1 MSQSPPSEVLQEIF
15 HYFDDNSYD
24 LHSCVL
30 VNRIWSANAVQLL
43 WNKPFHLLL
52 NKKFNSSHHLI
63 STYLSCLDLEDIY
76 NLDLN
81 LIPHQNFLSLKNFT
95 SPTFNYPSFLKH
107 FAYLSM
113 IVSVQEWCVI
123 NNLYVGDGSPIMQK
137 IILALFRLFAKHSSG
152 LKSFSFVMDMD
163 IEINHG
169 LSYYDDKLQH
179 KILILRE
186 QIIRQW
192 LSQIKDFEF
201 AGDFATDKD
210 FPVLI
215 QICRHLIKMEVRL
228 PDFGYNDDDEHYDSS
243 AELTARFIESQTEL
257 EHFILRD
264 CHYPQALGTALISQQ
279 NTLRYI
285 QFCDIVFDKWC
296 PLDWLPKCFNLEILE
311 FCDSESLSSK
321 VLSPLKLAPLTKL
334 RSITFKEDPVP
345 VDILESLILASNL
358 NLEEIIFGWPED
370 CKQDGYAHIL
380 NSISLNCPNLV
391 RLGAMIG
398 PNEID
403 ELFGILKCC
412 KKLKYLHI
420 YGNGRPF
427 DVSDILPELGK
438 FIPKTLIELNISA
451 RWRFMPDSL
460 RQFLENCCLL
470 VEEQHEMFK
479 EVFKEDE
486 ISLKNFVISICDFIN
501 DEHLRVLI
509 KHSMKSL
516 KFFSL
521 WNKKF
526 TVSETGIDKASQ
538 WLRKSVI

>member
-15 HYFDDNSYD
+15 HHFEDDSYD

-63 STYLSCLDLEDIY
+63 STYLSCLDLEEIY

-81 LIPHQNFLSLKNFT
+81 LIPQRNSISSKNFI
-95 SPTFNYPSFLKH
+95 PTFNYPSFLRH

-113 IVSVQEWCVI
+113 VVSVQEWCVI

-152 LKSFSFVMDMD
+152 LKSFSF
-163 IEINHG
+163 
-169 LSYYDDKLQH
+169 
-179 KILILRE
+179 ILILRE
-186 QIIRQW
+186 PIVRQW
-192 LSQIKDFEF
+192 LSQIKEFEF
-201 AGDFATDKD
+201 AGDFASDKD
-210 FPVLI
+210 FPILM
-215 QICRHLIKMEVRL
+215 QICKHLIKMEVRL

-264 CHYPQALGTALISQQ
+264 CHYPQALGTALIRQQ

-311 FCDSESLSSK
+311 FCDSESLSPK
-321 VLSPLKLAPLTKL
+321 VLAPLILAPLTKL

-345 VDILESLILASNL
+345 VDTLESLILASKW

-398 PNEID
+398 PNEIG
-403 ELFGILKCC
+403 ELFGILKSCRR
-412 KKLKYLHI
+412 LKYLHI
-420 YGNGRPF
+420 YGNGRSF
-427 DVSDILPELGK
+427 DVSGILPELGK
-438 FIPKTLIELNISA
+438 IMPRTLIELNISA

-460 RQFLENCCLL
+460 RQFLENCSLL
-470 VEEQHEMFK
+470 VEEQHE
-479 EVFKEDE
+479 VFKDGVP
-486 ISLKNFVISICDFIN
+486 LKNFVISICDFIN
-501 DEHLRVLI
+501 DEHLRILV

-526 TVSETGIDKASQ
+526 MVSEAGIDKASQ
-538 WLRKSVI
+538 WLRKSVV